1 MTKSYFLMK
10 LELDICAINQQK
22 IMNKNLTMFNLINN

>member
-1 MTKSYFLMK
+1 MHYWLMK
-10 LELDICAINQQK
+10 SKLNVCSINQQK